1 MISLKDLRQ
10 RSLQESERTVILMKI
25 YTTENSQ
32 DKELFELLGKRAEAS
47 SADIT
52 EKVRAVIENVKTN
65 GDRALLEYCEKF
77 DRCVPSSLVISNDE
91 LDRAAAKA
99 PKELVDI
106 MTEAADNIR
115 IYHEKQLSEGYE
127 IESKGKTLG
136 RIVRPL
142 RRVGVYVPGGT
153 AAYPSTVLMNCIPAR
168 VAGVEEIILA
178 TPPKADGLNPIIAAA
193 AKIAGVDKVIS
204 VGGAQAVA
212 ALAYG
217 TESVPKVDKIVGPG
231 NMFVAEAKRQVY
243 GIVNIDMIAGPSEV
257 CVVADHTA
265 DPKYIAADLLSQ
277 LEHDRAASAVLVTT
291 DKALAD
297 AVSSEIGS
305 QLEGLSRKEIAGVSL
320 ENWSACV
327 IAKDIEDA
335 FRVANIIAPE
345 HLEIVTENPKDK
357 LSLVENAGSI
367 FIGEYSPEPM
377 GDYFAGTNHVLPT
390 SGTARFS
397 SPLSVDDFIKK
408 MSYLEYS
415 EDAFMRDAQS
425 VIKFAEVEGLDAHAN
440 SVRVR
445 LKK

>member
-1 MISLKDLRQ
+1 MISLKIYRTDKGEEGILF
-10 RSLQESERTVILMKI
+10 SLL
-25 YTTENSQ
+25 
-32 DKELFELLGKRAEAS
+32 DKRAEAS

-52 EKVRAVIENVKTN
+52 QKVRDVIDNVRLN
-65 GDRALLEYCEKF
+65 GDTALLEYCERF
-77 DRCVPSSLVISNDE
+77 DRCIPPSLVVSDE
-91 LDRAAAKA
+91 DVDAAAAKA
-99 PKELVDI
+99 PQKLVDI
-106 MTEAADNIR
+106 MREAADNIR
-115 IYHEKQLSEGYE
+115 IYHEKQLSDGYE
-127 IESKGKTLG
+127 MESKGKTLG

-142 RRVGVYVPGGT
+142 QRVGVYVPGGT

-168 VAGVEEIILA
+168 VAGVKEIILV

-193 AKIAGVDKVIS
+193 AKIAGVDKVIA
-204 VGGAQAVA
+204 VGGAQSVA

-217 TESVPKVDKIVGPG
+217 TQSVPKVDKIVGPG

-257 CVVADHTA
+257 CVVADGSA
-265 DPKYIAADLLSQ
+265 DPRYIAADLLSQ

-291 DKALAD
+291 DERLAQR
-297 AVSSEIGS
+297 VLVEIRE
-305 QLEGLSRKEIAGVSL
+305 QLSLLPRRDIAAESL

-327 IAKDIEDA
+327 VARDIEDA

-345 HLEIVTENPKDK
+345 HLEIVTEDPEDK
-357 LSLVENAGSI
+357 LRFVENAGSI

-397 SPLSVDDFIKK
+397 SPLSVDDFVKK
-408 MSYLEYS
+408 MSYLCYS
-415 EDAFMRDAQS
+415 KEAFERDAES
-425 VIKFAEVEGLDAHAN
+425 VIEFAEVEGLGAHAN

-445 LKK
+445 LEKK

>member
-1 MISLKDLRQ
+1 
-10 RSLQESERTVILMKI
+10 MKI
-25 YTTENSQ
+25 YRTDKGE
-32 DKELFELLGKRAEAS
+32 DKELFSLLDKRAESS

-52 EKVRAVIENVKTN
+52 QKVCDVINNVKSR
-65 GDRALLEYCEKF
+65 GDSALLEYCEKF
-77 DRCVPSSLVISNDE
+77 DRCRPDSLVISDE
-91 LDRAAAKA
+91 EVDIAAAKA
-99 PKELVDI
+99 PAELWDI
-106 MTEAADNIR
+106 MREAADNIR
-115 IYHEKQLSEGYE
+115 IYHEKQLSRGYE
-127 IESKGKTLG
+127 VESKGKKLG

-142 RRVGVYVPGGT
+142 KRVGVYVPGGT

-168 VAGVEEIILA
+168 VAGVEEIILV

-193 AKIAGVDKVIS
+193 AKIAGVDKVIA

-257 CVVADHTA
+257 CVIADSTA
-265 DPKYIAADLLSQ
+265 NPEYIAADLLSQ

-291 DKALAD
+291 DEALAQRVD
-297 AVSSEIGS
+297 IEIYKQLERLNRSEIAS
-305 QLEGLSRKEIAGVSL
+305 VSL

-327 IAKDIEDA
+327 IATDIEDA

-345 HLEIVTENPKDK
+345 HLEIVTQNPEEK

-408 MSYLEYS
+408 MSYLSYS
-415 EDAFMRDAQS
+415 KDAFLRDAES
-425 VIKFAEVEGLDAHAN
+425 VIEFAEVEGLDAHAN
-440 SVRVR
+440 SVRIR
-445 LKK
+445 LEKK

>member
-1 MISLKDLRQ
+1 
-10 RSLQESERTVILMKI
+10 MKI
-25 YTTENSQ
+25 YRT
-32 DKELFELLGKRAEAS
+32 DKGEDVTLYSLLEKRAESS

-52 EKVRAVIENVKTN
+52 EKVRDVITNVKTR
-65 GDRALLEYCEKF
+65 GDEALFDYCEMF
-77 DRCVPSSLVISNDE
+77 DRCRPHSLVISDEE
-91 LDRAAAKA
+91 LDRAAANA
-99 PKELVDI
+99 PAELWEI
-106 MTEAADNIR
+106 MREAADNIR
-115 IYHEKQLSEGYE
+115 IYHEKQLSCGYDF
-127 IESKGKTLG
+127 ESKGKKLG

-142 RRVGVYVPGGT
+142 KRVGVYVPGGT

-168 VAGVEEIILA
+168 VAGVEEIILV

-257 CVVADHTA
+257 CVIADSTA
-265 DPKYIAADLLSQ
+265 DPEYIAADLLSQ
-277 LEHDRAASAVLVTT
+277 LEHDRAASAVLITT
-291 DKALAD
+291 DESVAKKVDKAIYKQLA
-297 AVSSEIGS
+297 ALNRSEIAS
-305 QLEGLSRKEIAGVSL
+305 VSL

-327 IAKDIEDA
+327 IATDIEDA

-345 HLEIVTENPKDK
+345 HLEIVTETPEEN

-367 FIGEYSPEPM
+367 FIGELSPEPM
-377 GDYFAGTNHVLPT
+377 GDYYAGTNHVLPT
-390 SGTARFS
+390 SSTARFS
-397 SPLSVDDFIKK
+397 SPLSVDDFVKK
-408 MSYLEYS
+408 MSYLSYS
-415 EDAFMRDAQS
+415 EEAFLRDAES

-440 SVRVR
+440 SVKIR
-445 LKK
+445 LEKKVKK

>member
-1 MISLKDLRQ
+1 MISLKIYRTDRGEEKILF
-10 RSLQESERTVILMKI
+10 SLL
-25 YTTENSQ
+25 
-32 DKELFELLGKRAEAS
+32 DKRAEAS

-52 EKVRAVIENVKTN
+52 EKVRAVIDNVRTN
-65 GDRALLEYCEKF
+65 GDCALLEYCEKF
-77 DRCVPSSLVISNDE
+77 DRCIPSSLVVSDE
-91 LDRAAAKA
+91 DIDAAAAKA
-99 PKELVDI
+99 PERLISI
-106 MTEAADNIR
+106 MREAADNIR
-115 IYHEKQLSEGYE
+115 IYHEKQLSSGYQL
-127 IESKGKTLG
+127 ESKGKKLG

-142 RRVGVYVPGGT
+142 ERVGVYVPGGT

-168 VAGVEEIILA
+168 VAGVKEIILV
-178 TPPKADGLNPIIAAA
+178 TPPKTDGLNPIIAAA
-193 AKIAGVDKVIS
+193 ARISGVDKVIA

-257 CVVADHTA
+257 CVVADKTA
-265 DPKYIAADLLSQ
+265 DPRYIAADLLSQ
-277 LEHDRAASAVLVTT
+277 LEHDRAASAILVTT
-291 DKALAD
+291 SEELAE
-297 AVSSEIGS
+297 AVM
-305 QLEGLSRKEIAGVSL
+305 KEIDEQLSVLPRKDIASESL

-327 IAKDIEDA
+327 IARDIEDA

-345 HLEIVTENPKDK
+345 HLEIVTEDPEDK
-357 LSLVENAGSI
+357 LDLVENAGSI

-408 MSYLEYS
+408 MSYLCYS
-415 EDAFMRDAQS
+415 KEAFERDAES
-425 VIKFAEVEGLDAHAN
+425 VIDFAEVEGLGAHAN

-445 LKK
+445 IKK

>member
-1 MISLKDLRQ
+1 
-10 RSLQESERTVILMKI
+10 MKI
-25 YTTENSQ
+25 YRT
-32 DKELFELLGKRAEAS
+32 DKGEDVKLYSLLEKRAESS

-52 EKVRAVIENVKTN
+52 EKVRDVIANVKTR
-65 GDRALLEYCEKF
+65 GDEALLDYCEKF
-77 DRCVPSSLVISNDE
+77 DRCRPDSLIISDE
-91 LDRAAAKA
+91 KVDRAAAKA
-99 PKELVDI
+99 PEELWEI
-106 MTEAADNIR
+106 MREAADNIR

-127 IESKGKTLG
+127 FESKGKKLG

-142 RRVGVYVPGGT
+142 KRVGVYVPGGT

-168 VAGVEEIILA
+168 VAGVEEIILV

-193 AKIAGVDKVIS
+193 AKIAGVDKVIA

-257 CVVADHTA
+257 CVVADSTA
-265 DPKYIAADLLSQ
+265 NPQYIAADLLSQ
-277 LEHDRAASAVLVTT
+277 LEHDKAASAVLVTT
-291 DKALAD
+291 SETLAQQVDKAIYEQLEALNRSEIASVSLAD
-297 AVSSEIGS
+297 
-305 QLEGLSRKEIAGVSL
+305 
-320 ENWSACV
+320 WSACV
-327 IAKDIEDA
+327 IATDIEDA

-345 HLEIVTENPKDK
+345 HLEIVTESPEEK

-408 MSYLEYS
+408 MSFLCYS
-415 EDAFMRDAQS
+415 EDAFLRDAES

-440 SVRVR
+440 SVRIR
-445 LKK
+445 LEKK

>member
-1 MISLKDLRQ
+1 
-10 RSLQESERTVILMKI
+10 MKI
-25 YTTENSQ
+25 YRT
-32 DKELFELLGKRAEAS
+32 DKGEDVKLYSLLEKRAESS

-52 EKVRAVIENVKTN
+52 EKVRDVISNIKAR
-65 GDRALLEYCEKF
+65 GDEALLEYCERF
-77 DRCVPSSLVISNDE
+77 DRCRPTSLVISNDE
-91 LDRAAAKA
+91 VDKAAAKA
-99 PKELVDI
+99 DEKLWEI
-106 MTEAADNIR
+106 MREAADNIR
-115 IYHEKQLSEGYE
+115 IYHEKQLSCGYE
-127 IESKGKTLG
+127 FESKGKKLG

-142 RRVGVYVPGGT
+142 KRVGVYVPGGT

-168 VAGVEEIILA
+168 VAGVEEIILV

-193 AKIAGVDKVIS
+193 AKIAGVDKVIA

-243 GIVNIDMIAGPSEV
+243 GVVNIDMIAGPSEV
-257 CVVADHTA
+257 CVVADETSN
-265 DPKYIAADLLSQ
+265 PEYIAADLLSQ
-277 LEHDRAASAVLVTT
+277 LEHDKAASAVLVTT
-291 DKALAD
+291 SELIAREVDKEIYKQLEMLNR
-297 AVSSEIGS
+297 SEIAS
-305 QLEGLSRKEIAGVSL
+305 VSL
-320 ENWSACV
+320 EDWSACV
-327 IAKDIEDA
+327 IASDIDDA

-345 HLEIVTENPKDK
+345 HLEIVTENPEDK

-408 MSYLEYS
+408 MSYLSYS
-415 EDAFMRDAQS
+415 KDAFMRDSES
-425 VIKFAEVEGLDAHAN
+425 VIEFAEVEGLDAHAN
-440 SVRVR
+440 SVRIR
-445 LKK
+445 LEKNKV

>member
-1 MISLKDLRQ
+1 
-10 RSLQESERTVILMKI
+10 MKI
-25 YTTENSQ
+25 YRTAYGEDT
-32 DKELFELLGKRAEAS
+32 ELFTLLDKRAESS

-52 EKVRAVIENVKTN
+52 EKVRDVINNVRVG
-65 GDRALLEYCEKF
+65 GDAALLDYCEKF
-77 DRCVPSSLVISNDE
+77 DRCRPVSLVVSDE
-91 LDRAAAKA
+91 EIDAAAAKA
-99 PKELVDI
+99 SPELWDI
-106 MTEAADNIR
+106 MREAADNIR
-115 IYHEKQLSEGYE
+115 IYHEKQLSSGYE
-127 IESKGKTLG
+127 FESKGKKLG
-136 RIVRPL
+136 RIVCPL
-142 RRVGVYVPGGT
+142 KRVGVYVPGGT

-168 VAGVEEIILA
+168 VAGVEEIILV
-178 TPPKADGLNPIIAAA
+178 TPPKADGFNPVIAAA
-193 AKIAGVDKVIS
+193 ARIAGVDKVIS
-204 VGGAQAVA
+204 IGGAQAVA

-217 TESVPKVDKIVGPG
+217 TQSVPKVDKIVGPG

-257 CVVADHTA
+257 CVVADETA
-265 DPKYIAADLLSQ
+265 NADYIAADLLSQ

-291 DKALAD
+291 SEELAQKVDKAIYEQLLRLNR
-297 AVSSEIGS
+297 SEIAS
-305 QLEGLSRKEIAGVSL
+305 VSL

-345 HLEIVTENPKDK
+345 HLEIVTKDPEDK

-408 MSYLEYS
+408 MSYLSYS
-415 EDAFMRDAQS
+415 KDAFLRDAES
-425 VIKFAEVEGLDAHAN
+425 VISFAEVEGLDAHAN

-445 LKK
+445 LEKK

>member
-1 MISLKDLRQ
+1 
-10 RSLQESERTVILMKI
+10 MKI
-25 YTTENSQ
+25 YRTDKGE
-32 DKELFELLGKRAEAS
+32 DKELFSLLDKRAESS

-52 EKVRAVIENVKTN
+52 QKVCDVINNVKSR
-65 GDRALLEYCEKF
+65 GDSALLEYCEKF
-77 DRCVPSSLVISNDE
+77 DRCRPDSLVISDE
-91 LDRAAAKA
+91 EVDIAAAKA
-99 PKELVDI
+99 PAELWDI
-106 MTEAADNIR
+106 MREAADNIR
-115 IYHEKQLSEGYE
+115 IYHEKQLSRGYE
-127 IESKGKTLG
+127 FESKGKKLG

-142 RRVGVYVPGGT
+142 KRVGVYGPGGT

-168 VAGVEEIILA
+168 VAGVEEIILV

-193 AKIAGVDKVIS
+193 AKIAGVDKVIA

-257 CVVADHTA
+257 CVIADSTA
-265 DPKYIAADLLSQ
+265 NPEYIAADLLSQ

-291 DKALAD
+291 DEALAQRVD
-297 AVSSEIGS
+297 IEIYKQLERLNRSEIAS
-305 QLEGLSRKEIAGVSL
+305 VSL

-327 IAKDIEDA
+327 IATDIEDA

-345 HLEIVTENPKDK
+345 HLEIVTQNPEEK

-408 MSYLEYS
+408 MSYLSYS
-415 EDAFMRDAQS
+415 KDAFLRDAES
-425 VIKFAEVEGLDAHAN
+425 VIEFAEVEGLDAHAN
-440 SVRVR
+440 SVRIR
-445 LKK
+445 LEKK

>member
-1 MISLKDLRQ
+1 
-10 RSLQESERTVILMKI
+10 MKI
-25 YTTENSQ
+25 YRT
-32 DKELFELLGKRAEAS
+32 DKGEDVKLYSLLDKRAESS

-52 EKVRAVIENVKTN
+52 EKVRDVIINVKTR
-65 GDRALLEYCEKF
+65 GDEALLDYCEKF
-77 DRCVPSSLVISNDE
+77 DRCRPASLLLSNQEIDN
-91 LDRAAAKA
+91 AASKA
-99 PKELVDI
+99 PAELWDI
-106 MTEAADNIR
+106 MCEAADNIR
-115 IYHEKQLSEGYE
+115 IYHEKQLSCGYE
-127 IESKGKTLG
+127 FESKGKKLG

-142 RRVGVYVPGGT
+142 KRVGVYVPGGT

-168 VAGVEEIILA
+168 VAGVEEIILV

-193 AKIAGVDKVIS
+193 AKIAGVDKVIA

-257 CVVADHTA
+257 CVVADETA
-265 DPKYIAADLLSQ
+265 NPEYIAADLLSQ
-277 LEHDRAASAVLVTT
+277 LEHDKAASAVLVTT
-291 DKALAD
+291 SEALAEQVDKAIYDQLEKLNR
-297 AVSSEIGS
+297 SEIAS
-305 QLEGLSRKEIAGVSL
+305 VSL
-320 ENWSACV
+320 EDWSACV
-327 IAKDIEDA
+327 IATDIEDA

-345 HLEIVTENPKDK
+345 HLEIVTENPNDK

-367 FIGEYSPEPM
+367 FIGQYSPEPM

-397 SPLSVDDFIKK
+397 SPLSVDDFVKK
-408 MSYLEYS
+408 MSYLSYS
-415 EDAFMRDAQS
+415 EAAFLRDSES

-440 SVRVR
+440 SVRIR
-445 LKK
+445 LEKK

>member
-1 MISLKDLRQ
+1 
-10 RSLQESERTVILMKI
+10 MKI
-25 YTTENSQ
+25 YRTDKGE
-32 DKELFELLGKRAEAS
+32 DKELFSLLDKRAESS

-52 EKVRAVIENVKTN
+52 QKVCDVINNVKSR
-65 GDRALLEYCEKF
+65 GDSALLEYCEKF
-77 DRCVPSSLVISNDE
+77 DRCRPDSLVISDE
-91 LDRAAAKA
+91 EVDIAAAKA
-99 PKELVDI
+99 PAELWDI
-106 MTEAADNIR
+106 MREAADNIR
-115 IYHEKQLSEGYE
+115 IYHEKQLSRGYE
-127 IESKGKTLG
+127 FESKGKKLG

-142 RRVGVYVPGGT
+142 KRVGVYVPGGT

-168 VAGVEEIILA
+168 VAGVEEIILV

-193 AKIAGVDKVIS
+193 AKIAGVDKVIA

-257 CVVADHTA
+257 CVIADSTA
-265 DPKYIAADLLSQ
+265 NPEYIAADLLSQ

-291 DKALAD
+291 DEALAQRVD
-297 AVSSEIGS
+297 IEIYKQLERLNRSEIAS
-305 QLEGLSRKEIAGVSL
+305 VSL

-327 IAKDIEDA
+327 IATDIEDA

-345 HLEIVTENPKDK
+345 HLEIVTQNPEEK

-408 MSYLEYS
+408 MSYLSYS
-415 EDAFMRDAQS
+415 KDAFLRDAES
-425 VIKFAEVEGLDAHAN
+425 VIEFAEVEGLDAHAN
-440 SVRVR
+440 SVRIR
-445 LKK
+445 LEKK

>member
-1 MISLKDLRQ
+1 
-10 RSLQESERTVILMKI
+10 MKI
-25 YTTENSQ
+25 YRTELGEEKQ
-32 DKELFELLGKRAEAS
+32 LFALLDKRAESS

-52 EKVRAVIENVKTN
+52 EKVRDVINNVRIG
-65 GDRALLEYCEKF
+65 GDAALLDYCEKF
-77 DRCVPSSLVISNDE
+77 DRCRPTSLVVSDE
-91 LDRAAAKA
+91 DINEAAAKA
-99 PKELVDI
+99 PEELWEI
-106 MTEAADNIR
+106 MREAADNIR

-127 IESKGKTLG
+127 FHSKGKKLG

-142 RRVGVYVPGGT
+142 KRVGVYVPGGT

-168 VAGVEEIILA
+168 VAGVEEIILV
-178 TPPKADGLNPIIAAA
+178 TPPKADGLNPVIAAA

-204 VGGAQAVA
+204 IGGAQAVA

-257 CVVADHTA
+257 CVVADATA
-265 DPKYIAADLLSQ
+265 NADYIAADLLSQ

-291 DKALAD
+291 D
-297 AVSSEIGS
+297 
-305 QLEGLSRKEIAGVSL
+305 EGLANKVDKAIYEQLAKLNRCEIASVSL

-335 FRVANIIAPE
+335 FRVANVIAPE
-345 HLEIVTENPKDK
+345 HLEIATENAEDN

-408 MSYLEYS
+408 MSYLSYS
-415 EDAFMRDAQS
+415 KDAFLRDADS

-440 SVRVR
+440 SVRIR
-445 LKK
+445 IEKK

>member
-1 MISLKDLRQ
+1 
-10 RSLQESERTVILMKI
+10 MKI
-25 YTTENSQ
+25 YRT
-32 DKELFELLGKRAEAS
+32 DKGEDVKLYSLLDKRAESS

-52 EKVRAVIENVKTN
+52 EKVRDVIINVKTR
-65 GDRALLEYCEKF
+65 GDEALLDYCEKF
-77 DRCVPSSLVISNDE
+77 DRCRPASLLLSNQEIDN
-91 LDRAAAKA
+91 AASKA
-99 PKELVDI
+99 PAELWDI
-106 MTEAADNIR
+106 MCEAADNIR
-115 IYHEKQLSEGYE
+115 IYHEKQLSCGYE
-127 IESKGKTLG
+127 FESKGKKLG

-142 RRVGVYVPGGT
+142 KRVDVYVRGGT

-168 VAGVEEIILA
+168 VAGVEEIILV

-193 AKIAGVDKVIS
+193 AKIAGVDKVIA

-257 CVVADHTA
+257 CVVADETA
-265 DPKYIAADLLSQ
+265 NPEYIAADLLSQ
-277 LEHDRAASAVLVTT
+277 LEHDKAASAVLVTT
-291 DKALAD
+291 SEALAEQVDKAIYDQLEKLNR
-297 AVSSEIGS
+297 SEIAS
-305 QLEGLSRKEIAGVSL
+305 VSL
-320 ENWSACV
+320 EDWSACV
-327 IAKDIEDA
+327 IATDIEDA

-345 HLEIVTENPKDK
+345 HLEIVTENPNDK

-367 FIGEYSPEPM
+367 FIGQYSPEPM

-397 SPLSVDDFIKK
+397 SPLSVDDFVKK
-408 MSYLEYS
+408 MSYLSYS
-415 EDAFMRDAQS
+415 EAAFLRDSES

-440 SVRVR
+440 SVRIR
-445 LKK
+445 LEKK

>member
-1 MISLKDLRQ
+1 
-10 RSLQESERTVILMKI
+10 MKI
-25 YTTENSQ
+25 YRT
-32 DKELFELLGKRAEAS
+32 DKGEDKILFSLLDKRAETS

-52 EKVRAVIENVKTN
+52 EKVRDVINNVKAN
-65 GDRALLEYCEKF
+65 GDAALLDYCEKF
-77 DRCVPSSLVISNDE
+77 DRCRPESLVVSPEEVDK
-91 LDRAAAKA
+91 AADKA
-99 PKELVDI
+99 PAELWEI
-106 MTEAADNIR
+106 MREAADNIR

-127 IESKGKTLG
+127 FKSKGKKLG

-142 RRVGVYVPGGT
+142 KRVGVYVPGGT

-168 VAGVEEIILA
+168 VAGVEEIILV
-178 TPPKADGLNPIIAAA
+178 TPPKADGLNPVIAAA
-193 AKIAGVDKVIS
+193 AKIAGVDKVIA

-217 TESVPKVDKIVGPG
+217 TQSVPKVDKIVGPG

-265 DPKYIAADLLSQ
+265 NPDYIAADLLSQ

-291 DKALAD
+291 DETLAAKVDKAIYGQLARLNR
-297 AVSSEIGS
+297 SEIAS
-305 QLEGLSRKEIAGVSL
+305 VSL

-327 IAKDIEDA
+327 IATDIEDA

-345 HLEIVTENPKDK
+345 HLEIVTESPEDK

-367 FIGEYSPEPM
+367 FIGEFSPEPM
-377 GDYFAGTNHVLPT
+377 GDYYAGTNHVLPT

-408 MSYLEYS
+408 MSYLSYS
-415 EDAFMRDAQS
+415 EDAFLRDAKS
-425 VIKFAEVEGLDAHAN
+425 VIRFAEVEGLDAHAN
-440 SVRVR
+440 SVRIR